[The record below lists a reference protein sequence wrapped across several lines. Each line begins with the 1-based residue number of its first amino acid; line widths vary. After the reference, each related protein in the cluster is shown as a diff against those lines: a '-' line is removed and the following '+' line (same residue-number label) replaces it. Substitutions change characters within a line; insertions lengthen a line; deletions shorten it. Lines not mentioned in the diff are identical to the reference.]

1 MAKRKATRRPKP
13 ARHAKNRRPA
23 ARRPLARARKLSRR
37 ARKTAKPANKKA
49 PRLARARRTLEDVVP
64 TPPSSLDMKRRGTAA
79 RSGRAGL
86 ADRLEEQ
93 RNMEPDIA
101 GGDVDIDLQN
111 AYFTGHDVPGRHN
124 PTPDQEVVDDHGQ
137 ARGGPYEGN
146 EELEAGD

>member
-101 GGDVDIDLQN
+101 GGDVDIDLEN
-111 AYFTGHDVPGRHN
+111 AYFTGDEVPGGDN
-124 PTPDQEVVDDHGQ
+124 PTPHHQPVADLPNAPALH
-137 ARGGPYEGN
+137 
-146 EELEAGD
+146 

>member
-13 ARHAKNRRPA
+13 ARHAKKRRPA

-86 ADRLEEQ
+86 ADRLEEP
-93 RNMEPDIA
+93 RNMEADIA
-101 GGDVDIDLQN
+101 GRDVEIDPEN
-111 AYFTGHDVPGRHN
+111 ANLTGGTGP
-124 PTPDQEVVDDHGQ
+124 
-137 ARGGPYEGN
+137 GGPK
-146 EELEAGD
+146 